1 MPVAMYT
8 DPDGNVYGLSQWGP
22 LHTVRM
28 EDASAPEVAGGRV
41 HTVYG
46 GEANTVCE
54 LKDLNAPIGIEG
66 EPMQGP
72 AAYDSAKDMAYVGRV
87 ADRRRRTMDEVSIKD
102 RCACKG
108 NCGDE
113 TCTGTQFETC
123 DGKKANGHQRK
134 REAEQFCRKCCTA
147 SARIQI
153 TNTPLPP
160 KYPEAPWC
168 KVQGHDKVISPL
180 HGKGK
185 DYADKGDSEGKG
197 ACNDHKA
204 KGYYEGKGAGTRN
217 SSSSKGWNGPRN
229 QQIMIMGSSS
239 AAPKAAPPIYRPP
252 EAPPPPLG
260 CPKPP
265 TLISCSGCGVHGR
278 LHGDGPFILR
288 LASSCR
294 QEEEGEGAWSM
305 LAQRRLLAGYTFW
318 CHKCD
323 PTTQLM
329 STWADTALATP
340 QQTNPPPGLELMDP
354 YHSVGCHSDEEEDHE
369 EEDHEEE
376 EEQPDLAEV
385 IASQTKEEIEEE
397 MRINEFW
404 FSTGPSIEKSEL
416 FGRQIQRMFGVQY
429 DPDATRTTFAANAD
443 QDETQTP
450 PLPSWPHRLAPFGRI
465 AWQRGSGSGI
475 VQCTKCRSQMEDQY
489 TQHMQMQRMERE
501 EHKRREART
510 KISEELLIETL
521 RDKVN
526 ELETK
531 IDDIHNSMHSEAV
544 VTLLPG
550 VTLRVDEATQTDRE
564 DEEWKGSRGP
574 ARRGSNESA
583 IAEP

>member
-1 MPVAMYT
+1 
-8 DPDGNVYGLSQWGP
+8 
-22 LHTVRM
+22 M

-229 QQIMIMGSSS
+229 QQIMIMGVDNSVEGTGFQEQ
-239 AAPKAAPPIYRPP
+239 RP
-252 EAPPPPLG
+252 L
-260 CPKPP
+260 
-265 TLISCSGCGVHGR
+265 
-278 LHGDGPFILR
+278 
-288 LASSCR
+288 
-294 QEEEGEGAWSM
+294 
-305 LAQRRLLAGYTFW
+305 
-318 CHKCD
+318 
-323 PTTQLM
+323 
-329 STWADTALATP
+329 
-340 QQTNPPPGLELMDP
+340 
-354 YHSVGCHSDEEEDHE
+354 
-369 EEDHEEE
+369 
-376 EEQPDLAEV
+376 
-385 IASQTKEEIEEE
+385 
-397 MRINEFW
+397 
-404 FSTGPSIEKSEL
+404 
-416 FGRQIQRMFGVQY
+416 
-429 DPDATRTTFAANAD
+429 
-443 QDETQTP
+443 ETQFQ
-450 PLPSWPHRLAPFGRI
+450 L
-465 AWQRGSGSGI
+465 I
-475 VQCTKCRSQMEDQY
+475 VDLTRKSNEHLDHLRSQQ
-489 TQHMQMQRMERE
+489 
-501 EHKRREART
+501 
-510 KISEELLIETL
+510 LLIETL

-531 IDDIHNSMHSEAV
+531 IDDIHNFMHSEAV

-550 VTLRVDEATQTDRE
+550 VTLRVDEAAQTDRE

>member
-1 MPVAMYT
+1 MPVAMYI
-8 DPDGNVYGLSQWGP
+8 DPDGIVHMTHSASAGGLSEAEFMARASGWAGAIGP
-22 LHTVRM
+22 SHTVWITG
-28 EDASAPEVAGGRV
+28 ASAPEVAGGRV

-46 GEANTVCE
+46 GVANTVWE
-54 LKDLNAPIGIEG
+54 WKDLNAPIELEG

-72 AAYDSAKDMAYVGRV
+72 AAHDSASDKLDVF
-87 ADRRRRTMDEVSIKD
+87 
-102 RCACKG
+102 
-108 NCGDE
+108 
-113 TCTGTQFETC
+113 CTKRGI
-123 DGKKANGHQRK
+123 GKPMPLQAPKA
-134 REAEQFCRKCCTA
+134 
-147 SARIQI
+147 ILI
-153 TNTPLPP
+153 TNPSS
-160 KYPEAPWC
+160 Y
-168 KVQGHDKVISPL
+168 IS
-180 HGKGK
+180 
-185 DYADKGDSEGKG
+185 
-197 ACNDHKA
+197 
-204 KGYYEGKGAGTRN
+204 
-217 SSSSKGWNGPRN
+217 
-229 QQIMIMGSSS
+229 GSSS

-323 PTTQLM
+323 STTQLM
-329 STWADTALATP
+329 SKGACNDHKAKGYTWNSSSSKGWNGP
-340 QQTNPPPGLELMDP
+340 RNQQIMIMGVDKAAEGTGFQ
-354 YHSVGCHSDEEEDHE
+354 
-369 EEDHEEE
+369 
-376 EEQPDLAEV
+376 EQSP
-385 IASQTKEEIEEE
+385 
-397 MRINEFW
+397 M
-404 FSTGPSIEKSEL
+404 
-416 FGRQIQRMFGVQY
+416 
-429 DPDATRTTFAANAD
+429 
-443 QDETQTP
+443 ETQFQ
-450 PLPSWPHRLAPFGRI
+450 L
-465 AWQRGSGSGI
+465 I
-475 VQCTKCRSQMEDQY
+475 VDLTRKSNEHLDHLRSQQ
-489 TQHMQMQRMERE
+489 
-501 EHKRREART
+501 
-510 KISEELLIETL
+510 LLIETL

-531 IDDIHNSMHSEAV
+531 IDDIHNFMHSEAV

>member
-1 MPVAMYT
+1 
-8 DPDGNVYGLSQWGP
+8 
-22 LHTVRM
+22 M

-72 AAYDSAKDMAYVGRV
+72 AAYDSAKDKLDVF
-87 ADRRRRTMDEVSIKD
+87 
-102 RCACKG
+102 
-108 NCGDE
+108 
-113 TCTGTQFETC
+113 CTNR
-123 DGKKANGHQRK
+123 DIGKPMPLQAPKA
-134 REAEQFCRKCCTA
+134 
-147 SARIQI
+147 ILI
-153 TNTPLPP
+153 TNPSS
-160 KYPEAPWC
+160 Y
-168 KVQGHDKVISPL
+168 IS
-180 HGKGK
+180 
-185 DYADKGDSEGKG
+185 
-197 ACNDHKA
+197 
-204 KGYYEGKGAGTRN
+204 
-217 SSSSKGWNGPRN
+217 
-229 QQIMIMGSSS
+229 GSSS

-323 PTTQLM
+323 STTQLM
-329 STWADTALATP
+329 SKGACNDHKAKGYTWNSSSSKGWNGP
-340 QQTNPPPGLELMDP
+340 RNQQIMIMGVDKAAEGTGFQ
-354 YHSVGCHSDEEEDHE
+354 
-369 EEDHEEE
+369 
-376 EEQPDLAEV
+376 EQSP
-385 IASQTKEEIEEE
+385 
-397 MRINEFW
+397 M
-404 FSTGPSIEKSEL
+404 
-416 FGRQIQRMFGVQY
+416 
-429 DPDATRTTFAANAD
+429 
-443 QDETQTP
+443 ETQFQ
-450 PLPSWPHRLAPFGRI
+450 L
-465 AWQRGSGSGI
+465 I
-475 VQCTKCRSQMEDQY
+475 VDLTRKSNEHLDHLRSQQ
-489 TQHMQMQRMERE
+489 
-501 EHKRREART
+501 
-510 KISEELLIETL
+510 LLIETL

-531 IDDIHNSMHSEAV
+531 IDDIHNFMHSEAV

-550 VTLRVDEATQTDRE
+550 VTLRVDEAAQTDRE